1 MLVNS
6 TDQERKRLQNQN
18 ILNLLVVRNH
28 ALEATILKP
37 KADILS
43 TCSLLL
49 RTWLIRSILPRL
61 RVQYEHLRYLLWRRA
76 YDISRISSWCTITR
90 PVPHDMHLPVSKTRV
105 RLNYHIYYLKTKDM
119 CSGKSN
125 KNLRYNSYSY
135 HDYNYCVDGSEGL
148 RSSNFLNICTY
159 ILQLRKLMDPMGPK
173 QIRNNLKIKI

>member
-61 RVQYEHLRYLLWRRA
+61 RVQY
-76 YDISRISSWCTITR
+76 
-90 PVPHDMHLPVSKTRV
+90 
-105 RLNYHIYYLKTKDM
+105 
-119 CSGKSN
+119 
-125 KNLRYNSYSY
+125 
-135 HDYNYCVDGSEGL
+135 
-148 RSSNFLNICTY
+148 
-159 ILQLRKLMDPMGPK
+159 
-173 QIRNNLKIKI
+173 